1 MEKSLNVYSYLNGN
15 DKVIKIN
22 HSFELDNRKSRLC
35 VSKGERESY
44 QKKIKAIHDKF
55 KTSSNYVG
63 TFLSFDTLD
72 SYTHDVNMYYVPYFG
87 IHKGE
92 RSVTVGENDYGFIP
106 KDWSEELTIVFKNCK
121 QYGAVLKAVKALGYT
136 LDDKEVKE
144 LKKALKDGKKQFEK
158 FVE

>member
-1 MEKSLNVYSYLNGN
+1 MEKTLHIYSNLHGN

-22 HSFELDNRKSRLC
+22 HSFELDNRKSRLY

-63 TFLSFDTLD
+63 TFLSFDTID
-72 SYTHDVNMYYVPYFG
+72 SETNETNMYYVPYFG

-92 RSVTVGENDYGFIP
+92 RSVTVGENDYGYIP

-136 LDDKEVKE
+136 LDSEEIKV
-144 LKKALKDGKKQFEK
+144 LKRALKVGYEFEK